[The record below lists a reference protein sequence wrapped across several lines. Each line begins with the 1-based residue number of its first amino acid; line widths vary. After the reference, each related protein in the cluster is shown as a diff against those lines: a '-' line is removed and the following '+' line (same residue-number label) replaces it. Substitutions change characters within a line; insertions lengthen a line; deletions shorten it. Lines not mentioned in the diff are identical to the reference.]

1 MKNDGRLNFD
11 IADMIVGAKAT
22 KPETTTEERFKVVNP
37 TVIKVVGVGGGGGN
51 TLNTMIERGVE
62 GVEFIAVNTDV
73 QALARNKAPTRIQ
86 IGDRI
91 TGGRGVGGK
100 PENGRNAANEDKAKI
115 EEALMGANLVFVCT
129 GLGGGTGTG
138 AAPVVAKV
146 AREVGALVIAVV
158 TRPFTFEGNVRQR
171 NAETGILELTENV
184 DARIVI
190 PNDRL
195 LHLVEEKTSLDEA
208 FGLVDGVLYN
218 GVKSISD
225 LIVGVGRIN
234 VDFED
239 LKTIMAER
247 GKALMGLGRATG
259 DKRALK
265 AAEMAIKSP
274 LIEDNSIEGATG
286 ILLNFTGGKDLGLM
300 EVVEAANL
308 IRESASDQANIIFG
322 VVTDPSLKDEVQVTV
337 IATGFDRVVA
347 ESLYE
352 AEPAE
357 LPEPE
362 VIEAPAPQSYARA
375 NDDMTGRN
383 GGMGGWFGTK
393 RWSSRGGSALVNGA
407 PNRYS
412 VSEYSTSGN
421 DKRRY
426 RRINDDWMQD

>member
-1 MKNDGRLNFD
+1 M
-11 IADMIVGAKAT
+11 
-22 KPETTTEERFKVVNP
+22 NP

-62 GVEFIAVNTDV
+62 GVEFIAINTDV
-73 QALARNKAPTRIQ
+73 QALARNKAATRIQ

>member
-1 MKNDGRLNFD
+1 MKNEGRLNFD
-11 IADMIVGAKAT
+11 IADMIVGAKSA
-22 KPETTTEERFKVVNP
+22 KVETEERFKVVNP

-73 QALARNKAPTRIQ
+73 QALARNKATTRIQ

-158 TRPFTFEGNVRQR
+158 TRPFTFEGNVRLR
-171 NAETGILELTENV
+171 NAEQGILELTENV

-247 GKALMGLGRATG
+247 GKALMGLGYATG
-259 DKRALK
+259 EKRALR

-393 RWSSRGGSALVNGA
+393 RWSSRSGSALVNGA

>member
-1 MKNDGRLNFD
+1 MNRDGRLNFD
-11 IADMIVGAKAT
+11 IAEGIGVKQGQAAT
-22 KPETTTEERFKVVNP
+22 KGSEERFQVCNP
-37 TVIKVVGVGGGGGN
+37 TVIKVVGVGGGGNN

-62 GVEFIAVNTDV
+62 GVEFIAINTDV

-158 TRPFTFEGNVRQR
+158 TRPFSFEGNVRQR
-171 NAETGILELTENV
+171 NAEQGILELTDAV

-195 LHLVEEKTSLDEA
+195 LHLVEETTSLDEA

-239 LKTIMAER
+239 LKTIMSER
-247 GKALMGLGRATG
+247 GKALMGLGYATG
-259 DKRALK
+259 EKRALR

-308 IRESASDQANIIFG
+308 IRESASENANIIFG
-322 VVTDPSLKDEVQVTV
+322 VVTDPALKDEVQVTV

-347 ESLYE
+347 ESYDHDV
-352 AEPAE
+352 AE

-362 VIEAPAPQSYARA
+362 VIEAPAPQSYVRPQ
-375 NDDMTGRN
+375 DDMSARN

-393 RWSSRGGSALVNGA
+393 RWNSRTGSALVNNV

-426 RRINDDWMQD
+426 RRISDDWMQD